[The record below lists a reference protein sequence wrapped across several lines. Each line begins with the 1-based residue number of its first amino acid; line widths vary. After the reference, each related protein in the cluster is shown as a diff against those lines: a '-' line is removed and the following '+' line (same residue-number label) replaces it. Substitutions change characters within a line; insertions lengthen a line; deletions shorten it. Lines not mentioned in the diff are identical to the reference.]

1 MRTLCFVV
9 LFGLGAPALAQEAHA
24 PSQPAGN
31 ADEVVVE
38 GRKPEN
44 VYAEIERLEI
54 SVYDRFNA
62 LNSNDEFDI
71 HCLDSEPTGSNI
83 TQTRCAPDFAIQAE
97 SRAAKNMIDGDRTS
111 GSDRSADYLVTMEE
125 KSRQLTEEMQR
136 VAREDE
142 QLLRD
147 LVRLDELRQLQA
159 NERQQR
165 RKR

>member
-1 MRTLCFVV
+1 
-9 LFGLGAPALAQEAHA
+9 
-24 PSQPAGN
+24 
-31 ADEVVVE
+31 
-38 GRKPEN
+38 
-44 VYAEIERLEI
+44 
-54 SVYDRFNA
+54 
-62 LNSNDEFDI
+62 
-71 HCLDSEPTGSNI
+71 
-83 TQTRCAPDFAIQAE
+83 
-97 SRAAKNMIDGDRTS
+97 MIDGDRTS